1 MRPASCDVLIACS
14 VIALTSVLCV
24 CLCYCV
30 CLFDEHCALHV
41 SSVTLLDHSVQ
52 LQLLLLLVTCSIVSS
67 TVI

>member
-1 MRPASCDVLIACS
+1 MRPASCDMLYEHSA
-14 VIALTSVLCV
+14 IALHSVSCV

-30 CLFDEHCALHV
+30 CLFDELCALHV
-41 SSVTLLDHSVQ
+41 SCVTLLDHSVQ